1 MRRRRYIRNVVHL
14 NEGED
19 TVMGMGFGRRTSSS
33 SSDGRGGALALEF
46 DAEAAEE
53 KALVRVRQAGAV
65 APGRLYALR
74 SGGAVL
80 EVVAATIAIGG
91 TAGAALLLSGS
102 GEVLESPRPAVAF
115 AAFVGSA
122 LVALM
127 IAVAGQLLVA
137 QAAVA
142 RNTQLMT
149 SILAEMNHTVTA
161 TAGAQRP
168 RPDYSLNDRSP
179 SRSGSTSTAAEVSPA
194 AAGVPVG
201 SV

>member
-1 MRRRRYIRNVVHL
+1 MARSGP
-14 NEGED
+14 E
-19 TVMGMGFGRRTSSS
+19 FGRPAP
-33 SSDGRGGALALEF
+33 ALSLDF
-46 DAEAAEE
+46 DPEAAEE
-53 KALVRVRQAGAV
+53 KALVRLRQASAS

-91 TAGAALLLSGS
+91 AGVAAFLLTGT
-102 GEVLESPRPAVAF
+102 GDVLESPRPAVAF
-115 AAFVGSA
+115 AVFLASA
-122 LVALM
+122 LTALM

-161 TAGAQRP
+161 GAR
-168 RPDYSLNDRSP
+168 P
-179 SRSGSTSTAAEVSPA
+179 SRQEVVITTVPDAVPTAVSA
-194 AAGVPVG
+194 T
-201 SV
+201 